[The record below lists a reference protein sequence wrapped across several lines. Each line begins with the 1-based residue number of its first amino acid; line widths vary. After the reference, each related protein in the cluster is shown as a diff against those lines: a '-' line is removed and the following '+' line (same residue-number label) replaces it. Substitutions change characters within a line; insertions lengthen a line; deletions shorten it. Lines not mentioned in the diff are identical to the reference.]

1 LGAVCGRGN
10 VKEWQNVK
18 EWWYSG
24 AARKVVRCCD
34 VRGRDLREEGE
45 GEQVSVLA
53 GKTMSAQERET

>member
-1 LGAVCGRGN
+1 M
-10 VKEWQNVK
+10 KEWQNVK